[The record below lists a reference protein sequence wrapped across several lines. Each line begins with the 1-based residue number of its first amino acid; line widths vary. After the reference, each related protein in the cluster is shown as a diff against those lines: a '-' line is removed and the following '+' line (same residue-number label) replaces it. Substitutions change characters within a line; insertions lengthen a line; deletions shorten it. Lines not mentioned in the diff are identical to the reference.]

1 PLQPVANATGN
12 STITALS
19 GPVNLGSFVSAVSVT
34 SRGSGY
40 TSAPTVTLSGGG
52 GSGATATAIISG
64 GVVTSVRIT
73 NGGSGCTSA
82 PTVSFTGGGGSG
94 AAATAV
100 VGGALSGDNNSAFQF
115 TGGTAAIALPQLATG
130 ATVASVFLTSGGSG
144 YSSAPTV
151 TFG

>member
-1 PLQPVANATGN
+1 
-12 STITALS
+12 
-19 GPVNLGSFVSAVSVT
+19 
-34 SRGSGY
+34 
-40 TSAPTVTLSGGG
+40 
-52 GSGATATAIISG
+52 
-64 GVVTSVRIT
+64 
-73 NGGSGCTSA
+73 
-82 PTVSFTGGGGSG
+82 SG

-151 TFG
+151 TFGAAPPGGTTATGTATISGGVVTGITITNPGSGYTAAPAVT